1 MNHRVIFDLFFALC
15 FLIGVHG
22 ANIIKILIIL
32 SLNYT
37 IAKQLG
43 GRKVLPWVTWV
54 FNVGVLFLNEWFDG
68 YQFRDI
74 HDLAAPLVPF
84 FPSTSLHS
92 LVSSYWI
99 TLTVGR
105 IRGNH
110 ASMADFIQYYYSTID
125 FLQHGLSLELYQGN
139 NVGGTFFS
147 KQGLI

>member
-1 MNHRVIFDLFFALC
+1 LDHRVVFDLFFALC

-22 ANIIKILIIL
+22 TNIIKILIIL

-74 HDLAAPLVPF
+74 HNLAAPLVPF
-84 FPSTSLHS
+84 YPSTFTLFPCFK
-92 LVSSYWI
+92 LVDHVNGRTHLGGSCIDGKFCS
-99 TLTVGR
+99 TL
-105 IRGNH
+105 
-110 ASMADFIQYYYSTID
+110 
-125 FLQHGLSLELYQGN
+125 LLYD
-139 NVGGTFFS
+139 
-147 KQGLI
+147 